1 MAEGGCSFS
10 LEDVA
15 SVGGNDTIRKLEVAP
30 PKYGPSMVG
39 SGKLG
44 FSFLEV
50 ALGDDNGHSVVV
62 SSNDGYEGELMAL
75 TGWGR

>member
-1 MAEGGCSFS
+1 MGVVKSG
-10 LEDVA
+10 DVKVRFGA
-15 SVGGNDTIRKLEVAP
+15 FL
-30 PKYGPSMVG
+30 
-39 SGKLG
+39 LG

-50 ALGDDNGHSVVV
+50 ALGDDNGHGVVV